1 MLDVQL
7 HGNVHMMLDTLTS
20 GLWPDIHFF
29 ERGWLS
35 ANNILFTSPQGAVLV
50 DTGYY
55 SHAEQT
61 LALVQSVLQDQPHDQ
76 LRQIINTHL
85 HSDHCG
91 GNATLQAAWPQV
103 QTWVAPGQ
111 AAYVTHWDPV
121 ALSYVP
127 TGQICP
133 RFKIDGILQPGT
145 DLCLGEHCWQVHA
158 APGHDPHAIILFEPQ
173 RRILIAGDALWSH
186 GFGVVF
192 PEIEGIRAFDEV
204 GQTLD
209 VIESLEPCWILP
221 GHGPMFTDVTRAL
234 TVARKRLGNFKT
246 HPLRHALY
254 AAKVLLKYKLL
265 EWQHMEMA
273 QVRAW
278 CIATPYVE
286 MLRAQYFSHLSAA
299 QWCDKLVEELIASK
313 AAQRQQ
319 EILLNC

>member
-1 MLDVQL
+1 
-7 HGNVHMMLDTLTS
+7 MLDTFTS

-35 ANNILFTSPQGAVLV
+35 ANNVLFTSPEGATLV

-61 LALVQSVLQDQPHDQ
+61 LALVQSVLQDQSCGQ
-76 LRQIINTHL
+76 LLQIVNTHL

-91 GNATLQAAWPQV
+91 GNAILQAAWPQV
-103 QTWVAPGQ
+103 QTWIAPGQ
-111 AAYVTHWDPV
+111 AAHVTHWDPV

-133 RFKIDGILQPGT
+133 RFKMDGILQPGT
-145 DLCLGEHCWQVHA
+145 DLWLGARYWQIHA
-158 APGHDPHAIILFEPQ
+158 APGHDPHAIILFEPH
-173 RRILIAGDALWSH
+173 RRILIAGDALWAH

-204 GQTLD
+204 EQTLD
-209 VIESLEPCWILP
+209 VIEALAPRWILP
-221 GHGPMFTDVTRAL
+221 GHGPMFTDVTQAL
-234 TVARKRLGNFKT
+234 VVARRRLASFRAD
-246 HPLRHALY
+246 PLRHALY

-265 EWQHMEMA
+265 EWQQAPMA
-273 QVRAW
+273 QIQTW
-278 CIATPYVE
+278 CRATPYVE
-286 MLRAQYFSHLSAA
+286 MLRAQYFSHLDAI
-299 QWCDKLVEELIASK
+299 QWCDRLVEELVASK
-313 AAQRQQ
+313 SVQRQQ